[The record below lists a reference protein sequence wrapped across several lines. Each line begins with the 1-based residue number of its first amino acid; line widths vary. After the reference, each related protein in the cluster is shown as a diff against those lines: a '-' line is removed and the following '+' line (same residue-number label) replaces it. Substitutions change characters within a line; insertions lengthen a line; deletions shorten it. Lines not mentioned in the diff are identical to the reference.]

1 MSDTL
6 YNRIDYKLDNLLMDI
21 ESGKLG
27 LPDLQ
32 RPFVWKNTKVRELFD
47 SMLLGYPIGYLMPV
61 VPNATPTW
69 ALVYIYADLDGNAEI
84 TNVYELYIDR
94 HSTPAD

>member
-32 RPFVWKNTKVRELFD
+32 RPFVWKTQK
-47 SMLLGYPIGYLMPV
+47 
-61 VPNATPTW
+61 
-69 ALVYIYADLDGNAEI
+69 
-84 TNVYELYIDR
+84 
-94 HSTPAD
+94 

>member
-32 RPFVWKNTKVRELFD
+32 RPLCLEEHKSQRA
-47 SMLLGYPIGYLMPV
+47 I
-61 VPNATPTW
+61 
-69 ALVYIYADLDGNAEI
+69 
-84 TNVYELYIDR
+84 
-94 HSTPAD
+94 